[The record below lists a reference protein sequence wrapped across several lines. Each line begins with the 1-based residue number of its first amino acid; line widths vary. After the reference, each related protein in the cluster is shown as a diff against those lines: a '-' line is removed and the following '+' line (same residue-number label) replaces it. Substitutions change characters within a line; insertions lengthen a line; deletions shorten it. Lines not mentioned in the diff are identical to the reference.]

1 MNIVRIKTDAS
12 NKPDIGFTLAYEC
25 VVEYQGDIVD
35 KYEEAMFSERQVK
48 STQAELL
55 GVVYGLSQS
64 FKRFQGE
71 PEKYQ
76 IAIESDCE
84 YAVDVLNK
92 RDIESEKLR
101 KTVYPLLNK
110 FDCWRVN
117 WIPRRLNKRTNNL
130 ARERLRRA
138 EDGV

>member
-1 MNIVRIKTDAS
+1 MNIIRIKTDAS
-12 NKPDIGFTLAYEC
+12 NKPEVGFTLAYEC
-25 VVEYQGDIVD
+25 IVEHQGNVVD
-35 KYEEAMFSERQVK
+35 KYEEAMFSEKQVK

-64 FKRFQGE
+64 FKHFQGK
-71 PEKYQ
+71 PENYQ

-84 YAVDVLNK
+84 YAVDALNE
-92 RDIESEKLR
+92 RNMGSDKLR

-110 FDCWRVN
+110 FSCWRVN
-117 WIPRRLNKRTNNL
+117 WIPRHLNKRTNNL

-138 EDGV
+138 EDGL